1 MHIIQ
6 LITIQCS
13 EVGGKCSIASTSAH
27 YKKNFDNVILSKI
40 FDPLDY
46 NIFYSCPNH
55 VDIMAW
61 VKLWILEI
69 RNEVQTLGS
78 N

>member
-13 EVGGKCSIASTSAH
+13 EVGGKCSKASTSAH
-27 YKKNFDNVILSKI
+27 YKKNFDNVI
-40 FDPLDY
+40 FDPLDH
-46 NIFYSCPNH
+46 NIFYSCPNL